1 MYVLAVQV
9 SGRDYTDNF
18 FFIYDTASCS
28 LRPVLCL
35 NQLVVI
41 ETFFKA
47 TNFKKRKIIM
57 IMYNFSLSSQGK
69 KFGDSELNCD
79 QLPVCLGF

>member
-9 SGRDYTDNF
+9 SRRDYTDNF
-18 FFIYDTASCS
+18 FFIYDTASSS
-28 LRPVLCL
+28 LRPVIFL

-69 KFGDSELNCD
+69 KFGD
-79 QLPVCLGF
+79 

>member
-18 FFIYDTASCS
+18 FFIYDTASSS

-35 NQLVVI
+35 NQLVVL

-47 TNFKKRKIIM
+47 TNFKKRK
-57 IMYNFSLSSQGK
+57 NNNDNV
-69 KFGDSELNCD
+69 KFFAFIPREEVWRL
-79 QLPVCLGF
+79 